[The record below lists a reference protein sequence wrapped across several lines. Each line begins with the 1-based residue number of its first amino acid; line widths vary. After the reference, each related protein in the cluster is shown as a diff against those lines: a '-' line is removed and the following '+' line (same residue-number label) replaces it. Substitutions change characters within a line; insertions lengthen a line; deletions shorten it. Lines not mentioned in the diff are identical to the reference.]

1 MKKINVKFMASA
13 VLFLLFAVLTVAVSV
28 IDVQAIGPENS
39 EVGLAGIN
47 GFFRDLFSV
56 NMLWYDITEIL
67 GFVALA
73 SAGVFALIGV
83 YQLVN
88 RKSLKKVDLD
98 IYALAGLYVLVMA
111 AYVFFEIFV
120 INCRPILMEG
130 ELEASFPSSHSMIVL
145 CFVSGA
151 VHQIHRRIKNKPI
164 RITLEIVGVAI
175 IFVTVVGR
183 MICGVHWFT
192 DILGGILLG
201 LAIIFLYMAVIDLLD
216 KSKKA

>member
-1 MKKINVKFMASA
+1 MVSA
-13 VLFLLFAVLTVAVSV
+13 ALFLLFAALTVAVSV
-28 IDVQAIGPENS
+28 IDVQAVGPEGS
-39 EVGLAGIN
+39 KIGLAGIN
-47 GFFRDLFSV
+47 GFFRELFGV

-73 SAGVFALIGV
+73 SAGVFALIGA
-83 YQLVN
+83 YQLVT

-111 AYVFFEIFV
+111 TYMFFEIFV

-151 VHQIHRRIKNKPI
+151 IHQIHRRIKNKPI
-164 RITLEIVGVAI
+164 RITLEVVGVAI
-175 IFVTVVGR
+175 ILVTVVGR

-201 LAIIFLYMAVIDLLD
+201 SALVFLYVGASEVLI
-216 KSKKA
+216 KKQ

>member
-1 MKKINVKFMASA
+1 MASA
-13 VLFLLFAVLTVAVSV
+13 VLFLLFGALTATVSF

-47 GFFRDLFSV
+47 GFFRDLFGV
-56 NMLWYDITEIL
+56 NMLWYGITEIL

-73 SAGVFALIGV
+73 SAGVFALIGA
-83 YQLVN
+83 YQLVK
-88 RKSLKKVDLD
+88 RKSLKKVDRD

-151 VHQIHRRIKNKPI
+151 AHQIHRRIKNKPI

-175 IFVTVVGR
+175 ILLTVVGR

-201 LAIIFLYMAVIDLLD
+201 SALVFLYVGAAGVLT
-216 KSKKA
+216 KKQ